1 MRCLPVRGEC
11 PALDIHGYPPAER
24 LATITTRVQ
33 FAPLS
38 PSEIERFVS
47 NVIGI
52 SLPLLQRWLVGI
64 SPS

>member
-1 MRCLPVRGEC
+1 MNGAELALSRLPLRGSVQ
-11 PALDIHGYPPAER
+11 LR
-24 LATITTRVQ
+24 ITTRVQ

-47 NVIGI
+47 NVIGL